1 MLPEVNTF
9 VVDVDNDVDTADVSD
24 DWAGN
29 PETILVL
36 ASVLSDSRTFGTES
50 TSPAA
55 VNELVEL
62 SFESEAPPNL
72 EKVDSPP
79 TDEEKINDT
88 CGTLSIFL
96 LKPKLNDGASTL
108 VSFDGAALSK
118 PNIGPVLVDSFD

>member
-9 VVDVDNDVDTADVSD
+9 VVDVDNDVDTADGSD

-36 ASVLSDSRTFGTES
+36 ASALSDSRTFGTES

-79 TDEEKINDT
+79 TDEEKVNGT

>member
-9 VVDVDNDVDTADVSD
+9 VVDVDNDVDTADGSD

-29 PETILVL
+29 PETILGL
-36 ASVLSDSRTFGTES
+36 ASALSDSGTFGTES

-79 TDEEKINDT
+79 TDEEKVNGT
-88 CGTLSIFL
+88 CGALSIFL

-108 VSFDGAALSK
+108 VSFDGATLSK

>member
-9 VVDVDNDVDTADVSD
+9 GVDVDNDVDAADGSD
-24 DWAGN
+24 NWAGN

-36 ASVLSDSRTFGTES
+36 ASALSDSRTFGTES

-55 VNELVEL
+55 VNELIEL

-79 TDEEKINDT
+79 TDEEKVNGT
-88 CGTLSIFL
+88 RGTLSIFL
-96 LKPKLNDGASTL
+96 LKPKLNDGASAL

-118 PNIGPVLVDSFD
+118 PNIEPALVDSFD